1 MKRTAILLAALALWC
16 GAAAQQTQPPRFQG
30 ADAKRFMAR
39 LMGETEKLAIEK
51 QIPAS
56 ELSPQV
62 VVAFTVDT
70 AGRGDGWRFL
80 DNTCQGRDKCD
91 AEPATERTKQLVT
104 EALGRLEAWTPARKD
119 GLSVSYTWRL
129 TMRLP
134 VEKIAKRQEADPL
147 LFMGGDPDE
156 TFHEWARVRLRYDE
170 RFSSRGVAGLV
181 HVRFYIEPDGKVT
194 IGEVLSSPDEKLSR
208 GSSASSRPAK
218 VTGCPAA
225 CAACRSGRP
234 TSTGSISPD
243 PCGAGLRAA

>member
-70 AGRGDGWRFL
+70 AGRGGRVAFPGQYLSGARQMRCRARDGAYEAA
-80 DNTCQGRDKCD
+80 RD
-91 AEPATERTKQLVT
+91 
-104 EALGRLEAWTPARKD
+104 
-119 GLSVSYTWRL
+119 
-129 TMRLP
+129 
-134 VEKIAKRQEADPL
+134 
-147 LFMGGDPDE
+147 
-156 TFHEWARVRLRYDE
+156 
-170 RFSSRGVAGLV
+170 RGVGAPRSVDAGPEGRSVRKLYLAADDAPSGGEDRQAAGGRPVAVHGRRPRRDFPRMGAGAAALRRAVLLARRGRLV

-208 GSSASSRPAK
+208 EVIRVIKASK
-218 VTGCPAA
+218 GHWVPAA